1 VFVILQFQR
10 THYFWTVCVITR
22 LLKRPLRPA
31 SYCGVTGFK
40 ATYGL
45 LPLNG
50 VLPYA
55 KSLDTLGF
63 FTHTPADMLSLWEAL
78 GHSTGTEQD
87 ADVGVPESFPKV
99 EPEMSAAFQN
109 TVSTLRKAGIPCR
122 TVDISAMLTKLDE
135 AQHIV
140 LYYEGARFHQS
151 RFKQFGD
158 RLGHVATV
166 VREGMQIPEVRY
178 LEAQEFITESRRRM
192 KEMYSATPIIL
203 VPAATGPAPLG
214 LSYTGD
220 SRMNTPWTALGTPAI
235 SVPMP
240 VAADALPLGLQVTA
254 APGEDWRVMRAAVRL
269 HRILN
274 N

>member
-1 VFVILQFQR
+1 
-10 THYFWTVCVITR
+10 
-22 LLKRPLRPA
+22 
-31 SYCGVTGFK
+31 
-40 ATYGL
+40 
-45 LPLNG
+45 
-50 VLPYA
+50 VLAYA

-78 GHSTGTEQD
+78 GYSTGTEQD
-87 ADVGVPESFPKV
+87 ADVGVPQPLPKV
-99 EPEMSAAFQN
+99 EAELSAAFQK
-109 TVSTLRKAGIPCR
+109 TISTLRKAGVPCR
-122 TVDISAMLTKLDE
+122 AVNISAMLTKLVE

-140 LYYEGARFHQS
+140 LYYEGARFHHS

-178 LEAQEFITESRRRM
+178 VEAQKFVAASRRRI
-192 KEMYSATPIIL
+192 KEMYSATQIIL

-214 LSYTGD
+214 LTYTGD
-220 SRMNTPWTALGTPAI
+220 SRMNAPWTALGTPAI

-240 VAADALPLGLQVTA
+240 VAADGLPLGLQVTG
-254 APGEDWRVMRAAVRL
+254 APGDDSRVIRAAVRL